1 VEGVEAWSWKG
12 RRETAGRDR
21 VGFGDSLKIETR
33 GDRRGDWGRMNDGVP
48 GGTVGET
55 RAPGGGIEKRRRV
68 GAWRPGWAVGGVG
81 LDGKREY
88 DALLANQRNE
98 TGDRW
103 MVQLLLL

>member
-33 GDRRGDWGRMNDGVP
+33 GDRRGRVGTGDGGWMDDGVP

-68 GAWRPGWAVGGVG
+68 GAWRPGWAAWGGP
-81 LDGKREY
+81 
-88 DALLANQRNE
+88 
-98 TGDRW
+98 
-103 MVQLLLL
+103 